1 MCHDVDN
8 FVNILKPLNV
18 DFMIHELPQL
28 QQRSNNNKNKHTE
41 RLENS

>member
-28 QQRSNNNKNKHTE
+28 QQKQQQQK
-41 RLENS
+41 